1 MGGENGDMHILK
13 NHTIFGR
20 IDRLT
25 KFAAL
30 LLLTLLLLGAFGR
43 YLMLGD
49 PTAIGV
55 GPRLAPP
62 TWSLPL
68 GTDQLGRSYL
78 PRLVQGIRA
87 TFLVASIAV
96 LLTAVLGTVIGMT
109 SAYVGGWV
117 DVLIMRLADVL
128 FAFPALIL
136 GLLMA
141 AIHPSGNFGVVT
153 VISTATLPLFVR
165 VVRSVSL
172 SLSDRGFIIA
182 AEIAGASRTRVMF
195 VHLLPNIAGAVLIQL
210 TYALSVGMVIESA
223 LSFLGLG
230 VQPPLASLGSL
241 LRTGALYLTIAPWM
255 VFSAGIVL
263 SIAIMSINLLGDG
276 LRDLLDPLQM
286 RSLR

>member
-1 MGGENGDMHILK
+1 
-13 NHTIFGR
+13 
-20 IDRLT
+20 
-25 KFAAL
+25 
-30 LLLTLLLLGAFGR
+30 
-43 YLMLGD
+43 
-49 PTAIGV
+49 
-55 GPRLAPP
+55 
-62 TWSLPL
+62 L

-141 AIHPSGNFGVVT
+141 AILPPGNFGVVT

-172 SLSDRGFIIA
+172 SLSERGFIIA

-195 VHLLPNIAGAVLIQL
+195 VHLLPNIAGTVLIQL

>member
-1 MGGENGDMHILK
+1 
-13 NHTIFGR
+13 
-20 IDRLT
+20 
-25 KFAAL
+25 
-30 LLLTLLLLGAFGR
+30 
-43 YLMLGD
+43 
-49 PTAIGV
+49 
-55 GPRLAPP
+55 
-62 TWSLPL
+62 
-68 GTDQLGRSYL
+68 
-78 PRLVQGIRA
+78 
-87 TFLVASIAV
+87 
-96 LLTAVLGTVIGMT
+96 
-109 SAYVGGWV
+109 
-117 DVLIMRLADVL
+117 MRLADVL

-141 AIHPSGNFGVVT
+141 AILPPGNFGVVT

-172 SLSDRGFIIA
+172 SLSERGFIIA